1 LGALFVMFLAQ
12 AQSSVMD
19 ARNVPV
25 VKTTDN
31 VDSIFASV
39 MEVKPA
45 CTEDETGSPEG
56 TPGMPVDQKTGK
68 DTFNA
73 WCMMSKVSV

>member
-1 LGALFVMFLAQ
+1 VGRLFALFLAQ
-12 AQSSVMD
+12 AQSSVLD
-19 ARNVPV
+19 VCDVPV

-31 VDSIFASV
+31 VDSISTSV

-45 CTEDETGSPEG
+45 STEDENGSPEG
-56 TPGMPVDQKTGK
+56 TAGMPVDQKTGK

-73 WCMMSKVSV
+73 WCVMCKVSV

>member
-1 LGALFVMFLAQ
+1 MFLAQ

-19 ARNVPV
+19 ACDVPV

-31 VDSIFASV
+31 VVSISASI

-45 CTEDETGSPEG
+45 CTEDENGSPEG
-56 TPGMPVDQKTGK
+56 TAGMPVDQKIGK

-73 WCMMSKVSV
+73 WCMMCKVSV